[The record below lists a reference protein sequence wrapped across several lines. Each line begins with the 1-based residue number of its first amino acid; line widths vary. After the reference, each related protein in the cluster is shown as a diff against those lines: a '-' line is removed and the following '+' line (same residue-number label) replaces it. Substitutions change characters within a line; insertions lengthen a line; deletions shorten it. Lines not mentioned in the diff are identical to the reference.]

1 MAFHA
6 VWLQLTQ
13 VNLIDTE
20 PARVILISLFMEG
33 DRMFEAAEVGRS
45 LAKEEFKQLEP
56 EIHRLC
62 LELQQRLRV
71 SGKALVI
78 IVSGVEGAGKGE
90 VVDRLNRWF
99 DTRDV
104 QTHAFWDETDD
115 ERQRPRFWK
124 FWRSLPMQGTVSVMF
139 GSWYTKPLVDAAF
152 DKIDEAELDQELKRI
167 EELERTLTADG
178 NIIVKL
184 WFHLSK
190 SVQQERLE
198 HEAKVSK
205 FKKSPLL
212 EEFSKNY
219 DRFAEVSERAL
230 RLTDTGFAPWHIIE
244 ATDPRYRDISVGD
257 AIVARMEA
265 GLAEASKSRPQEEPS
280 AGFRDFQKIH
290 DVLSAKSSQ
299 ITVLDTV
306 DLTQSLT
313 AVEYENRINKLQRGL
328 HDLVWQMYNAKRN
341 AVLVF
346 EGWDAGG
353 KGSAIRRLTAAMDAR
368 LYRVIPI
375 AAPTDEEKGH
385 HYLWR
390 FWRHISR
397 AGYVTIYDR
406 SWYGR
411 VLVERVE
418 GYAQPHEWM
427 RSYQEINDFEEQLVD
442 HGVALFKFWIHISKD
457 EQYRRFKEREKDP
470 RKQHKITDEDWRN
483 RERWDDYKSAINDM
497 VAHTS
502 TAHTPWTIVA
512 GNDKKFARIQILETV
527 CNGLQRT
534 LFPEPKNSK

>member
-33 DRMFEAAEVGRS
+33 DPMFEAAEVGRS

-265 GLAEASKSRPQEEPS
+265 GLAEESKSRPQEEPS

-328 HDLVWQMYNAKRN
+328 HDLVW
-341 AVLVF
+341 
-346 EGWDAGG
+346 
-353 KGSAIRRLTAAMDAR
+353 
-368 LYRVIPI
+368 
-375 AAPTDEEKGH
+375 
-385 HYLWR
+385 
-390 FWRHISR
+390 
-397 AGYVTIYDR
+397 
-406 SWYGR
+406 
-411 VLVERVE
+411 
-418 GYAQPHEWM
+418 
-427 RSYQEINDFEEQLVD
+427 
-442 HGVALFKFWIHISKD
+442 
-457 EQYRRFKEREKDP
+457 
-470 RKQHKITDEDWRN
+470 
-483 RERWDDYKSAINDM
+483 
-497 VAHTS
+497 
-502 TAHTPWTIVA
+502 
-512 GNDKKFARIQILETV
+512 
-527 CNGLQRT
+527 
-534 LFPEPKNSK
+534 

>member
-1 MAFHA
+1 
-6 VWLQLTQ
+6 
-13 VNLIDTE
+13 
-20 PARVILISLFMEG
+20 
-33 DRMFEAAEVGRS
+33 MFEAAEVGRS
-45 LAKEEFKQLEP
+45 LSKEEFKRLEP
-56 EIHRLC
+56 EIHRLF
-62 LELQQRLRV
+62 LNLQQQLRT
-71 SGKALVI
+71 SGKSVII
-78 IVSGVEGAGKGE
+78 IVSGVEGSGKGE

-104 QTHAFWDETDD
+104 QTHAFWDETDE

-124 FWRSLPMQGTVSVMF
+124 FWQSLPMRGTVSVMF

-152 DKIDEAELDQELKRI
+152 AKIDKAELDQELKRI
-167 EELERTLTADG
+167 EELERTLTIDG

-190 SVQQERLE
+190 AVQHERLE
-198 HEAKVSK
+198 KEAKVSK

-219 DRFAEVSERAL
+219 DRFAKVSERAL

-257 AIVARMEA
+257 AIVGRMET
-265 GLAEASKSRPQEEPS
+265 GLTEEAEPKSDVEPS
-280 AGFRDFQKIH
+280 AESTEIQMIH
-290 DVLSAKSSQ
+290 DALSAKSSQ

-313 AVEYENRINKLQRGL
+313 DAEYAKRINKLQLKL
-328 HDLVWQMYNAKRN
+328 HDLAWEMHSAKRN

-353 KGSAIRRLTAAMDAR
+353 KGSAIRRLTTAIDAR

-390 FWRHISR
+390 FWRHIPR

-418 GYAQPHEWM
+418 GFAQPHEWL
-427 RSYQEINDFEEQLVD
+427 RSYQEINDFEEHLVD
-442 HGVALFKFWIHISKD
+442 HGVALFKFWIHVSKD
-457 EQYRRFKEREKDP
+457 EQHRRFKEREKDP

-502 TAHTPWTIVA
+502 TARTPWTIVA

-527 CNGLQRT
+527 CVGLKQS
-534 LFPEPKNSK
+534 LFPEAQNNKKIET

>member
-1 MAFHA
+1 
-6 VWLQLTQ
+6 
-13 VNLIDTE
+13 
-20 PARVILISLFMEG
+20 
-33 DRMFEAAEVGRS
+33 MFEAAEVGRS
-45 LAKEEFKQLEP
+45 LSKEEYKRLEP
-56 EIHRLC
+56 EIHRLF
-62 LELQQRLRV
+62 LNLQQRLRK
-71 SGKALVI
+71 SGKALII

-99 DTRDV
+99 DIRDV
-104 QTHAFWDETDD
+104 QTHAFWDETDE

-124 FWRSLPMQGTVSVMF
+124 FWKSLPMQGTVSVMF
-139 GSWYTKPLVDAAF
+139 GSWYTEPLVDAAF
-152 DKIDEAELDQELKRI
+152 DKIDEAELDQKLKRI
-167 EELERTLTADG
+167 EELERTLAIDG

-190 SVQQERLE
+190 AVQRERME
-198 HEAKVSK
+198 NEAKVSK

-219 DRFAEVSERAL
+219 DRFAKVSERAL

-244 ATDPRYRDISVGD
+244 ASDPRYRDISVGD

-265 GLAEASKSRPQEEPS
+265 ELVKNGKREATEEQSEES
-280 AGFRDFQKIH
+280 AGIQLIH
-290 DVLSAKSSQ
+290 DALLANTSQ
-299 ITVLDTV
+299 ITVLDNV
-306 DLTQSLT
+306 DLTLSLT
-313 AVEYENRINKLQRGL
+313 EAEYEKRISQLQLRL
-328 HDLVWQMYNAKRN
+328 HDLAWEMYNNKRN
-341 AVLVF
+341 TVLVF

-353 KGSAIRRLTAAMDAR
+353 KGSAIRRMTAAIDAR

-390 FWRHISR
+390 FWRHIPR

-418 GYAQPHEWM
+418 GFAQPHEWL
-427 RSYQEINDFEEQLVD
+427 RSYQEINDFEEHLVD
-442 HGVALFKFWIHISKD
+442 HGVSLFKFWIHISRE
-457 EQYRRFKEREKDP
+457 EQHRRFKEREKDP
-470 RKQHKITDEDWRN
+470 RKQHKITEEDWRN

-512 GNDKKFARIQILETV
+512 GNDKKYARIQILETV
-527 CNGLQRT
+527 CNGLEQA
-534 LFPEPKNSK
+534 LLPEARRQGKDKS